1 MIWFYPNLQFNLVD
15 AIRESRGRRFQIDWQ
30 VKFIASRMINLNL
43 TTRCLSFFC
52 KFCTTLANFKTVTRS
67 GCIVCHEMWPF
78 WNGLLFKVLNC
89 CNDILQLG
97 EIISCK
103 SLCFII
109 NQYFV
114 NISSIFQTEFVQVQS
129 VDLAAAPS
137 SIFHSVRAFN
147 TSKNVGFVQK
157 WVTALVTDRSSPRGL
172 INGGETYW
180 LHLKHVWCP

>member
-1 MIWFYPNLQFNLVD
+1 MKCDPFEMVFFLRFLIAAMIFCNFVRLFHVNHYECFN
-15 AIRESRGRRFQIDWQ
+15 
-30 VKFIASRMINLNL
+30 
-43 TTRCLSFFC
+43 
-52 KFCTTLANFKTVTRS
+52 
-67 GCIVCHEMWPF
+67 
-78 WNGLLFKVLNC
+78 
-89 CNDILQLG
+89 
-97 EIISCK
+97 
-103 SLCFII
+103 FII